1 VRQRFWFNLVVLLA
15 AALAP
20 TWTPQAALAQALLP
34 RTVRVNFGNTNE
46 QALMLAREAAQLAQF
61 QQFDL
66 ALPRAQLAVQL
77 APKAFQTQGILG
89 SIYLQREQYSKA
101 IDSLLLAYN
110 LKRDEPSILFT
121 LGSAYL
127 RNKDYQSS
135 IQTLQKGLTLS
146 PRSPGAIF
154 DLGNAFFLTKKYDQ
168 AITEYERVLSIDQRF
183 WAATNNIG
191 LVEYERG
198 NIPQAIAR
206 WRESLKQAET
216 IEFRAAEPTLAL
228 ATALYRQGQRD
239 RAVDL
244 AVEAMKIDP
253 EYGKPSHLI
262 ENLWGERLMADV
274 QPLLSHPRVRK
285 IIEESEAAFRNQ
297 PRRS

>member
-1 VRQRFWFNLVVLLA
+1 MGQRIWMNLVVILA
-15 AALAP
+15 ASMVPTLAP
-20 TWTPQAALAQALLP
+20 QAVSAQAVLP
-34 RTVRVNFGNTNE
+34 RTVRINFGNTNE

-66 ALPRAQLAVQL
+66 ALPRAQLAAQL

-101 IDSLLLAYN
+101 IDALLIAHN
-110 LKRDEPSILFT
+110 LKKDEPSILFT

-127 RNKDYQSS
+127 RNKDYQAS
-135 IQTLQKGLTLS
+135 IQTLQKGLSLS
-146 PRSPGAIF
+146 PRSPSAVF

-168 AITEYERVLSIDQRF
+168 AVVEYERVLSLDQRF

-198 NIPQAIAR
+198 NVLQSIAR
-206 WRESLKQAET
+206 WQESLKQAQE

-228 ATALYRQGQRD
+228 ATAFYRQGQREK
-239 RAVDL
+239 AIDL

-253 EYGKPSHLI
+253 EYGKASHLV

-297 PRRS
+297 NRRP